1 MNVFDSDSGVM
12 MKFDNSLDLVSE
24 LQEHIEQVLKIPV
37 ASQVLLVGGGTAL
50 SPSQRVSAYSAGS
63 DTNPIFLY
71 NKQYYVY
78 PSNTAPFKLTVVDSG
93 PELMDLHAE
102 MDESLVLE
110 DTTDSI
116 FFRSYLASSFYEM
129 AEKSMQACKRLI
141 DEQHLQHQGFKAMID
156 NIQNKV
162 STANSS
168 AVTFLSMLQE
178 FLENKSHYLQLT
190 DSLQDVAATL
200 ATIPLLPSLVEQ
212 VPQDPMTSIA
222 SCKDIE
228 GQRDNMSLL
237 DWLQPYISSDS
248 VHQLSQ
254 TCTKGLQQ
262 YNEEMVSNIQTLL
275 TNLETNF
282 GNKAMRSIGG
292 ISARFSG
299 LEKLLN
305 DVDQIVQEQE
315 DLTDVSSCRSNVDWK
330 FENKQS
336 SK

>member
-190 DSLQDVAATL
+190 DRRGSYVGHHPSAA
-200 ATIPLLPSLVEQ
+200 SLVEQ
-212 VPQDPMTSIA
+212 IPQDPMTSIT

-228 GQRDNMSLL
+228 GQQDNMSLL

-262 YNEEMVSNIQTLL
+262 VRAILQCNLLGLKGFNWSWRLSSLDNERPKTIWGCHGRGLHL
-275 TNLETNF
+275 TWSE
-282 GNKAMRSIGG
+282 KAPP
-292 ISARFSG
+292 
-299 LEKLLN
+299 
-305 DVDQIVQEQE
+305 
-315 DLTDVSSCRSNVDWK
+315 
-330 FENKQS
+330 
-336 SK
+336 